1 MPFWMP
7 VWNRTHTARWP
18 VVSREGGRERERGR
32 GRDEG
37 RGREKEGGRV
47 AGLVHSELQSS
58 ISSLVSPSV
67 SSECATKTGMVIIL
81 GEITSSAIVD
91 YQRVA
96 RDTVKRIGYDD
107 CKKGDN
113 Y

>member
-1 MPFWMP
+1 M
-7 VWNRTHTARWP
+7 RDGG
-18 VVSREGGRERERGR
+18 REGGRERGR
-32 GRDEG
+32 R
-37 RGREKEGGRV
+37 REKEGGRV
-47 AGLVHSELQSS
+47 AGLVRSDLQSS
-58 ISSLVSPSV
+58 ITSLVSLSV